1 MRRLLRFRP
10 DNFTLALLAT
20 VGLASLL
27 PCRGDIA
34 RAFGT
39 GTGVAIAL
47 LFFLHGAK
55 LPREAILGG
64 LTHWRLHLAVLA
76 STFLLFPLLGLAL
89 APLSPALLPQ
99 PLYLGLL
106 FLTTLPSTVQ
116 ASIAFTSIAG
126 GNVPAAIASASAS
139 SLLGTFITPLLV
151 GLLMRAHGG
160 LSLNEIET
168 VALQLVLPFLAGQLL
183 RPWIGGWIARRHK
196 LLGVV
201 DRGSILLMVYTVFSS
216 AMIAGLWHLLP
227 PSALAVTALVAFLLL
242 GAVLTLTTVAARLLG
257 FSRADEI
264 TLVFCGSKK
273 SLVAGIPMAN
283 VLFAG
288 HTVGLVVLP
297 LMLFH
302 QIQLIACAALARRY
316 AARRPGPSA
325 HAPVGA
331 TPQGAA

>member
-1 MRRLLRFRP
+1 MSALLRYRP

-20 VGLASLL
+20 VGLATLL
-27 PCRGDIA
+27 PCRGA
-34 RAFGT
+34 VAEGFGT
-39 GTGVAIAL
+39 GTSIAIAL

-55 LPREAILGG
+55 LPRAAILGG

-76 STFLLFPLLGLAL
+76 STFVMFPLLGLAL
-89 APLSPALLPQ
+89 APLSPALLPP

-151 GLLMRAHGG
+151 GLLMRTQGGG
-160 LSLNEIET
+160 LSLNELET
-168 VALQLVLPFLAGQLL
+168 VALQLVLPFLAGQALQ
-183 RPWIGGWIARRHK
+183 PWIGGWVGRRHA
-196 LLGVV
+196 LLGLV
-201 DRGSILLMVYTVFSS
+201 DRGSILLMVYSVFSG

-227 PSALAVTALVAFLLL
+227 PASLALTALVAGLLL
-242 GAVLTLTTVAARLLG
+242 ATVLTLTTLAARLLG

-273 SLVAGIPMAN
+273 SLVSGIPMAN

-288 HTVGLVVLP
+288 HTVGLIVLP

-316 AARRPGPSA
+316 AARRERP
-325 HAPVGA
+325 HAASPVA
-331 TPQGAA
+331 LAA